1 MDCKM
6 KIAKCKSQI
15 GRQRFA
21 TTSYLSLFSSSILHF
36 SICTLHFEFR
46 LFVYALTAYL
56 GSAQAVQAATL
67 AKVRVAVPTVAVM
80 YAPIY
85 LGIHQGIFAAE
96 GVELEISS
104 MRTDLAIVALGTGDL
119 DYIAHGGA
127 ALRAAAQGFP
137 LKLVFALDHKAP
149 FWLVARPEIENIN
162 MLKGKNIGVSFPGDT
177 PQLVLKRFLRR
188 QGIDPEREVSYVS
201 GQFSP
206 TALQSLLNRALDAAI
221 LAPPFNVLAEEKG
234 LRVLSFLGEAVPD
247 ATTSNGI
254 VTSDRK
260 IKSQPDQV
268 RRMVRASLKA
278 LLAFRQKREASV
290 DLLVS
295 QFNISKRT
303 AEKVYGQALEILTPD
318 GELSHEKLRN
328 ILDMM
333 QETGKKEPLA
343 FQPDTLLDFSF
354 LKQARKELGRKTP
367 Y

>member
-1 MDCKM
+1 MSC
-6 KIAKCKSQI
+6 
-15 GRQRFA
+15 
-21 TTSYLSLFSSSILHF
+21 SLKNKFSKF
-36 SICTLHFEFR
+36 FR
-46 LFVYALTAYL
+46 LGLCADLVVCLVFAKF
-56 GSAQAVQAATL
+56 SASLAAE
-67 AKVRVAVPTVAVM
+67 KVRLAVPTVAVM

-96 GVELEISS
+96 GMELEISS
-104 MRTDLAIVALGTGDL
+104 MRTDLAIAALGTGEL

-149 FWLVARPEIENIN
+149 FWLVARAEIENLN
-162 MLKGKNIGVSFPGDT
+162 MLKGKKIGVSFPGDT
-177 PQLVLKRFLRR
+177 PQLVLKRFLHR
-188 QGIDPEREVSYVS
+188 QGIDPEREVSYVA

-206 TALQSLLNRALDAAI
+206 TALQSLLAGVLDGAV

-234 LRVLSFLGEAVPD
+234 LSVLSFLGEAVPD

-268 RRMVRASLKA
+268 KRMVRANLRA
-278 LLAFRQKREASV
+278 LITFRQKHEAAV
-290 DLLVS
+290 ELLVS

-303 AEKVYGQALEILTPD
+303 AKKVYGNALEILTPN
-318 GELSHEKLRN
+318 GELSLEKLRN

-333 QETGKKEPLA
+333 QETGKKDPLA
-343 FQPDTLLDFSF
+343 SHPESLLDFSF
-354 LKQARKELGRKTP
+354 LREAQRELGPSGRGKNP
-367 Y
+367 

>member
-1 MDCKM
+1 M
-6 KIAKCKSQI
+6 KF
-15 GRQRFA
+15 RVA
-21 TTSYLSLFSSSILHF
+21 TRCSKLLCLGLWGYLILCLGFTRTAVSSAA
-36 SICTLHFEFR
+36 ERVR
-46 LFVYALTAYL
+46 L
-56 GSAQAVQAATL
+56 
-67 AKVRVAVPTVAVM
+67 AVPTVAVM

-96 GVELEISS
+96 GMELEISS
-104 MRTDLAIVALGTGDL
+104 MRTDLAIAALGTGDL

-149 FWLVARPEIENIN
+149 FWLVARPEIENLN
-162 MLKGKNIGVSFPGDT
+162 MLRGKKIGISFPGDT

-188 QGIDPEREVSYVS
+188 KGIDPDREVSYVA

-206 TALQSLLNRALDAAI
+206 TALQSLLGGALDGAV

-268 RRMVRASLKA
+268 RRMVRANLTA
-278 LLAFRQKREASV
+278 LLAFRQKKGAAV

-295 QFNISKRT
+295 QFNISKKT
-303 AEKVYGQALEILTPD
+303 AEKVYAHALEILTPD

-333 QETGKKEPLA
+333 QETGKKDLLA
-343 FQPDTLLDFSF
+343 FQPEALLDFSF
-354 LKQARKELGRKTP
+354 LREARKELGQSGEGKNR
-367 Y
+367 